1 MDNQNNNKGGLVNIS
16 KNILEGKIG
25 PDEEVKRMTDA
36 SGQMNE
42 DVVVHPN
49 NFENVQ
55 SQSMVESARETANEE
70 LAQIKAY
77 NDAILRQEK
86 AQENK
91 NKAKRTIIY
100 VILGIF
106 GAIVVIVLVW
116 MLVNAIIAMQSPAG
130 PGTDP
135 TPVDPEKL
143 DTVDGYKCETSKCY
157 KAADLPDGRLIIR
170 DTNFFIYNTETEES
184 VMTNIENQEYHAI
197 KPFKWGNQILVEL
210 DPESEKS
217 GIYSI
222 TDNRQVIGFNYDTF
236 YTDIKDD
243 NYREQTWIEGQ
254 YIIAKLGGS
263 YRLIRMYDGKEI
275 IRGATRVFVHDKFC
289 VSYEQ
294 GGERRLYT
302 LEGKQFKVV
311 PNGDLIYIKGSSAIY
326 VEVEYEDFELFL
338 ASGEETSDTAEYD
351 TLRDID
357 QEVLTKYL
365 DKNYYKVSTK

>member
-25 PDEEVKRMTDA
+25 PDEEVKKMTDA
-36 SGQMNE
+36 SGQMSE

-106 GAIVVIVLVW
+106 GAIVIIVLVW

-197 KPFKWGNQILVEL
+197 RCPCSPFPARPRV
-210 DPESEKS
+210 
-217 GIYSI
+217 
-222 TDNRQVIGFNYDTF
+222 R
-236 YTDIKDD
+236 
-243 NYREQTWIEGQ
+243 
-254 YIIAKLGGS
+254 
-263 YRLIRMYDGKEI
+263 KEW
-275 IRGATRVFVHDKFC
+275 H
-289 VSYEQ
+289 
-294 GGERRLYT
+294 
-302 LEGKQFKVV
+302 
-311 PNGDLIYIKGSSAIY
+311 
-326 VEVEYEDFELFL
+326 LFHH
-338 ASGEETSDTAEYD
+338 G
-351 TLRDID
+351 
-357 QEVLTKYL
+357 
-365 DKNYYKVSTK
+365 

>member
-25 PDEEVKRMTDA
+25 PDEEVKKMTDA
-36 SGQMNE
+36 SGQMSE

-100 VILGIF
+100 VVLGIF
-106 GAIVVIVLVW
+106 GAIVIIVLVW

-143 DTVDGYKCETSKCY
+143 DTVDGYK
-157 KAADLPDGRLIIR
+157 
-170 DTNFFIYNTETEES
+170 
-184 VMTNIENQEYHAI
+184 
-197 KPFKWGNQILVEL
+197 
-210 DPESEKS
+210 
-217 GIYSI
+217 
-222 TDNRQVIGFNYDTF
+222 
-236 YTDIKDD
+236 
-243 NYREQTWIEGQ
+243 
-254 YIIAKLGGS
+254 
-263 YRLIRMYDGKEI
+263 
-275 IRGATRVFVHDKFC
+275 
-289 VSYEQ
+289 
-294 GGERRLYT
+294 
-302 LEGKQFKVV
+302 
-311 PNGDLIYIKGSSAIY
+311 
-326 VEVEYEDFELFL
+326 
-338 ASGEETSDTAEYD
+338 
-351 TLRDID
+351 
-357 QEVLTKYL
+357 
-365 DKNYYKVSTK
+365 